1 MRKRLRIAE
10 PRVPRGRMIPRKKE
24 PAGEVAGSFGGSE
37 FFLGRSDEER
47 EHNLQPELLDAG
59 LNLRFRSRSSPYWQD
74 EMRPYWQD
82 EMRPAPRLLPPLI
95 GADRQQRP
103 SEVVVDTARWASRA
117 RTAGAISARSRAM
130 IASGSGTTVLEAP
143 KSDALVIHSVTRRDF
158 YLQVFL
164 ETSPKFLI

>member
-59 LNLRFRSRSSPYWQD
+59 LNLRFRSRSS
-74 EMRPYWQD
+74 PYWQD

>member
-59 LNLRFRSRSSPYWQD
+59 LNLRFDLDQ
-74 EMRPYWQD
+74 
-82 EMRPAPRLLPPLI
+82 
-95 GADRQQRP
+95 
-103 SEVVVDTARWASRA
+103 
-117 RTAGAISARSRAM
+117 
-130 IASGSGTTVLEAP
+130 
-143 KSDALVIHSVTRRDF
+143 ALTGKMKCGLRRGCCRR
-158 YLQVFL
+158 
-164 ETSPKFLI
+164 